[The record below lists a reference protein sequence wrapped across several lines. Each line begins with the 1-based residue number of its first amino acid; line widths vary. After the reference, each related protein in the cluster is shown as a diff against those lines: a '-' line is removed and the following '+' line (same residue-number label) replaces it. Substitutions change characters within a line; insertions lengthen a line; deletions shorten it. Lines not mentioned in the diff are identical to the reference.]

1 MPVDES
7 SFRRAC
13 GHFATGVSIV
23 TMVDDDGR
31 PQGLTANSFTS
42 VSIDPPLILVCVD
55 KSIATYPAIQ
65 QAKGWLVNIL
75 TDRQEEL
82 CRRFATP
89 DIDKFDGVSTEAGAY
104 GAPRISGSLAY
115 LSARSHAEYDGGDH
129 GIFVGEVTDVEVRSG
144 EPLIF
149 YRGMYG
155 LPDSIRVSGLG

>member
-23 TMVDDDGR
+23 TMAGADGH

-42 VSIDPPLILVCVD
+42 VSIDPPLVLVCVD
-55 KSIATYPAIQ
+55 KSIASYPAIE
-65 QAKGWLVNIL
+65 QAEGWLVNIL
-75 TDRQEEL
+75 TDQQEEL
-82 CRRFATP
+82 CRRFANP
-89 DIDKFDGVSTEAGAY
+89 DVDKFAGLTTEPGPY
-104 GAPRISGSLAY
+104 GAPRIPASLAY
-115 LSARSHAEYDGGDH
+115 LTARSCARFDGGDH
-129 GIFVGEVTDVEVRSG
+129 GIFLGEVTDVQIGSG

>member
-7 SFRRAC
+7 SFRRVC

-23 TMVDDDGR
+23 TMVGPDGT

-55 KSIATYPAIQ
+55 KKIATYPTME
-65 QAKGWLVNIL
+65 QAEGWLVNIL
-75 TDRQEEL
+75 TDQQEEL

-89 DIDKFDGVSTEAGAY
+89 EIDKFAGVTTEPGAY
-104 GAPRISGSLAY
+104 GAPSIPDSLAY
-115 LSARSHAEYDGGDH
+115 LAARSYAAYDGGDH
-129 GIFVGEVTDVEVRSG
+129 GIFVGEVTDVRVGSG
-144 EPLIF
+144 EPLVF

-155 LPDSIRVSGLG
+155 LPDSLRVTGLT